1 MSIYSIK
8 DVEHLSG
15 IKAHTLRIWEQRYN
29 LLATKR
35 TDTNIRFYDQN
46 DLKLILNVSLLN
58 KHGYKISKISKMSEA
73 ELCAEV
79 ISIAEKATQYDDQ
92 LQALTLCML
101 DLDEEKFEEII
112 DTCISKNGL
121 ENAMVQ
127 LIYPF
132 LTRIGVLWHANAV
145 SPSQEHFITYL
156 IRQKVIVAINSH
168 KHKNKGKKYML
179 FLPEGENHELTL
191 LFSNYLL
198 RTREQRVIYLGQSL
212 PMKDVKEAYT
222 IHKPENI
229 LCIITSTPNFEYVQ
243 AYINQLSKEFPEAN
257 ILLTGSQVVGQGLD
271 SPENVLILNKI
282 DDLLAFIR
290 ENA

>member
-15 IKAHTLRIWEQRYN
+15 IKAHTLRIWEQRYD

-35 TDTNIRFYDQN
+35 TDTNIRYYDQN

-73 ELCAEV
+73 ELRAEV
-79 ISIAEKATQYDDQ
+79 VALAERATQYDDQ

-101 DLDEEKFEEII
+101 DLDEEKFEEVI
-112 DTCISKNGL
+112 DNCITKNGF
-121 ENAMVQ
+121 ENAMIQ

-132 LTRIGVLWHANAV
+132 LTRIGVLWHAGAV

-156 IRQKVIVAINSH
+156 IRQKVIVAINSY
-168 KHKNKGKKYML
+168 KYKKTGKKYLL

-198 RTREQRVIYLGQSL
+198 RTRGQRVIYLGQSL
-212 PMKDVKEAYT
+212 PINDVKEAYT

-229 LCIITSTPNFEYVQ
+229 FCIITSTPNFEYVQ
-243 AYINQLSKEFPEAN
+243 SYINQLSSLFPEAN
-257 ILLTGSQVVGQGLD
+257 VLLTGAQVIGQGLE
-271 SPENVLILNKI
+271 SPKNALILNKI
-282 DDLLAFIR
+282 EDLLDFIR
-290 ENA
+290 DNE

>member
-1 MSIYSIK
+1 MNTYSIK

-15 IKAHTLRIWEQRYN
+15 IKAHTLRIWEQRYD

-35 TDTNIRFYDQN
+35 TDTNIRYYDQD

-58 KHGYKISKISKMSEA
+58 KHGYKISKISKMSEIELRTEVVALA
-73 ELCAEV
+73 ER
-79 ISIAEKATQYDDQ
+79 STQYDDQ

-112 DTCISKNGL
+112 DNCIIKNGF

-132 LTRIGVLWHANAV
+132 LTRIGVLWHAGAV

-168 KHKNKGKKYML
+168 KYKNSGKKYLL

-212 PMKDVKEAYT
+212 PINDLKEAYA

-243 AYINQLSKEFPEAN
+243 SYINQLSKLFPEAN
-257 ILLTGSQVVGQGLD
+257 ILFTGAQVIGQGLD

-282 DDLLAFIR
+282 EDLLAFIR
-290 ENA
+290 DNN

>member
-1 MSIYSIK
+1 MNVYSIK

-15 IKAHTLRIWEQRYN
+15 IKAHTLRIWEQRYD

-35 TDTNIRFYDQN
+35 TDTNIRYYDQT

-58 KHGYKISKISKMSEA
+58 KHGYKISKISKMNETQLQS
-73 ELCAEV
+73 EV
-79 ISIAEKATQYDDQ
+79 IAIADKTTHYDDQ

-101 DLDEEKFEEII
+101 DLDEEKFEEVI
-112 DTCISKNGL
+112 DNCISKNGF
-121 ENAMVQ
+121 ENAMIQ

-132 LTRIGVLWHANAV
+132 LTRIGVLWHADAV
-145 SPSQEHFITYL
+145 SPSQEHFISYL

-168 KHKNKGKKYML
+168 KYKNVGKKYLL

-198 RTREQRVIYLGQSL
+198 RAREQRVVYLGQSL
-212 PMKDVKEAYT
+212 PINDVKEAYK

-229 LCIITSTPNFEYVQ
+229 LCIITSTPNYEYVQ
-243 AYINQLSKEFPEAN
+243 AYINQLSSLFPEAN
-257 ILLTGSQVVGQGLD
+257 ILFTGAQVIGQGLD

-282 DDLLAFIR
+282 DDLLDFIK
-290 ENA
+290 NND

>member
-15 IKAHTLRIWEQRYN
+15 IKAHTLRIWEQRYD

-35 TDTNIRFYDQN
+35 TDTNIRYYDQN

-73 ELCAEV
+73 ELRAEV
-79 ISIAEKATQYDDQ
+79 ISIAEKTTLYDDQ

-112 DTCISKNGL
+112 DNCITKNGF

-132 LTRIGVLWHANAV
+132 LTRIGVLWHAGAV

-156 IRQKVIVAINSH
+156 IRQKVIVAINGH
-168 KHKNKGKKYML
+168 KYKNTGKKYLL

-198 RTREQRVIYLGQSL
+198 RIRGQRVIYLGQSL
-212 PMKDVKEAYT
+212 PINDLKEAYA

-229 LCIITSTPNFEYVQ
+229 LCIITSTPNYEYVQ
-243 AYINQLSKEFPEAN
+243 AYINQLSSLFPDAN
-257 ILLTGSQVVGQGLD
+257 VLFTGAQVIGQGLE
-271 SPENVLILNKI
+271 SPKNVLILNKI
-282 DDLLAFIR
+282 EDLLDFIR
-290 ENA
+290 DN

>member
-15 IKAHTLRIWEQRYN
+15 IKAHTLRIWEQRYD
-29 LLATKR
+29 LLSTKR
-35 TDTNIRFYDQN
+35 TDTNIRYYDQN

-58 KHGYKISKISKMSEA
+58 KHGYKISKISKMSEV
-73 ELCAEV
+73 ELRTEV
-79 ISIAEKATQYDDQ
+79 VAIAEKTIQYDDQ

-112 DTCISKNGL
+112 DNCANKNGF
-121 ENAMVQ
+121 ENAMIQ

-132 LTRIGVLWHANAV
+132 LTRIGILWHAGAV
-145 SPSQEHFITYL
+145 NPSQEHFISYL
-156 IRQKVIVAINSH
+156 IRQKVIVAINAH
-168 KHKNKGKKYML
+168 KHEKNGKKYML

-198 RTREQRVIYLGQSL
+198 RKRAQRVIYLGQSL
-212 PMKDVKEAYT
+212 PMKDIKEAYT
-222 IHKPENI
+222 VHKPENI

-257 ILLTGSQVVGQGLD
+257 ILLTGAQVIGQGLE
-271 SPENVLILNKI
+271 SPENVLILNKV
-282 DDLLAFIR
+282 DDLFAFIR
-290 ENA
+290 ENE